1 MRKYLCIVFIVLVLC
16 YTTIVHAENEVS
28 NETNTANTTNS
39 TNSTTNETG
48 TDLQTQQQQ
57 LQEQIEQANEEL
69 TNTQSQ
75 LSENLQEVAKL
86 DEKISTSEAELQKLN
101 EQVET
106 LKASMKQIEDELNEV
121 TEKYEKQKKVFEKR
135 VVALYETGEIDY
147 LDILLN
153 SNSVSEF
160 VSSYYVIA
168 EITEADNELLN
179 DIAEKKDTI
188 ALSKEKLENEK
199 EELASLVE
207 TQQRTS
213 KILQNTKTIRE
224 SYISKLSDEEK
235 EKQAQI
241 DEMTKQY
248 EEVNRQILELA
259 EQGLDTQYIGGE
271 LAWPVPGY
279 TKITSKYGMRVHPIT
294 GQYKLHTGVDIG
306 APTGANFI
314 AANDGIVVKSEYNT
328 AYGRMVIIDHGGG
341 ISTLYAHGSE
351 FLVEVGQT
359 VKRGDAVLKVGSSG
373 YSTGPHAHFEVRING
388 VVTDPMP
395 YITNGI
401 VPGSEQDEA
410 SQNKPSGENTI
421 DEY

>member
-28 NETNTANTTNS
+28 NETNTTNATNS
-39 TNSTTNETG
+39 TNETG

-57 LQEQIEQANEEL
+57 LQEQIEQANQEL
-69 TNTQSQ
+69 SNTQSE
-75 LSENLQEVAKL
+75 LSENLQEVEKL

-314 AANDGIVVKSEYNT
+314 AANDGIVTKAEYNT

>member
-28 NETNTANTTNS
+28 NETNTTNATNS
-39 TNSTTNETG
+39 TNETG

-57 LQEQIEQANEEL
+57 LQEQIEQANQEL
-69 TNTQSQ
+69 SNTQSE
-75 LSENLQEVAKL
+75 LSENLQEVEKL

-160 VSSYYVIA
+160 VSSYYVIS

-410 SQNKPSGENTI
+410 SKNNPSSDNTI

>member
-28 NETNTANTTNS
+28 NETNTTNATNS
-39 TNSTTNETG
+39 TNETG

-57 LQEQIEQANEEL
+57 LQEQIEQANQEL
-69 TNTQSQ
+69 SNTQSE
-75 LSENLQEVAKL
+75 LSENLQEVEKL

-121 TEKYEKQKKVFEKR
+121 TEKYEKQKKVFERR

-259 EQGLDTQYIGGE
+259 QQGLDTQYIGGE

-314 AANDGIVVKSEYNT
+314 AANDGIVVKAEYNT

>member
-1 MRKYLCIVFIVLVLC
+1 MRKYLCIVFIILVLC

-259 EQGLDTQYIGGE
+259 QQGLDTQYIGGE

-314 AANDGIVVKSEYNT
+314 AANDGIVVKAEYNT

>member
-1 MRKYLCIVFIVLVLC
+1 MRKYLCIVFIILVLC
-16 YTTIVHAENEVS
+16 FTNIVWAENES
-28 NETNTANTTNS
+28 TNTTDKNEENTA
-39 TNSTTNETG
+39 G
-48 TDLQTQQQQ
+48 TDLQSQKQQ
-57 LQEQIEQANEEL
+57 LQDQIDQANQEL
-69 TNTQSQ
+69 TETQSE
-75 LSENLQEVAKL
+75 LSENLQQVEKL
-86 DEKISTSEAELQKLN
+86 DEKIADSEAELAKLN
-101 EQVET
+101 EQVEN
-106 LKASMKQIEDELNEV
+106 LKSSMQIIETELNEV
-121 TEKYEKQKKVFEKR
+121 TEKYEKQKEVFEKR

-147 LDILLN
+147 LDILL
-153 SNSVSEF
+153 SSKSVSEF
-160 VSSYYVIA
+160 VSSYYVIS
-168 EITEADNELLN
+168 EITEADKDLLN
-179 DIAEKKDTI
+179 DIAEKKDKI
-188 ALSKEKLENEK
+188 ELDKQKLENEK
-199 EELASLVE
+199 EELASVVE
-207 TQQRTS
+207 TQNRTS

-224 SYISKLSDEEK
+224 NYIAKLSDEEK
-235 EKQAQI
+235 VKQAQI
-241 DEMTKQY
+241 DEMTAQY
-248 EEVNRQILELA
+248 EEINKQILELA

-306 APTGANFI
+306 APMGANFV
-314 AANDGIVVKSEYNT
+314 AANDGIVVKAEYNT

-359 VKRGDAVLKVGSSG
+359 VKRGDSILKVGSSG

-410 SQNKPSGENTI
+410 SQNKPSSDNTI

>member
-28 NETNTANTTNS
+28 NETNTTNATNS
-39 TNSTTNETG
+39 TNETG

-57 LQEQIEQANEEL
+57 LQEQIEQANQEL
-69 TNTQSQ
+69 SNTQSE
-75 LSENLQEVAKL
+75 LSENLQEVEKL

-259 EQGLDTQYIGGE
+259 QQGLDTQYIGGE

>member
-1 MRKYLCIVFIVLVLC
+1 M
-16 YTTIVHAENEVS
+16 
-28 NETNTANTTNS
+28 
-39 TNSTTNETG
+39 
-48 TDLQTQQQQ
+48 
-57 LQEQIEQANEEL
+57 
-69 TNTQSQ
+69 
-75 LSENLQEVAKL
+75 
-86 DEKISTSEAELQKLN
+86 
-101 EQVET
+101 
-106 LKASMKQIEDELNEV
+106 
-121 TEKYEKQKKVFEKR
+121 FEKR

-259 EQGLDTQYIGGE
+259 QQGLDTQYIGGE

-314 AANDGIVVKSEYNT
+314 AANDGIVVKAEYNT

>member
-28 NETNTANTTNS
+28 NETNTTNATNS
-39 TNSTTNETG
+39 TNETG

-57 LQEQIEQANEEL
+57 LQEQIEQANQEL
-69 TNTQSQ
+69 SNTQSE
-75 LSENLQEVAKL
+75 LSENLQEVEKL

-160 VSSYYVIA
+160 VSSYYVIS

>member
-1 MRKYLCIVFIVLVLC
+1 MRKYLCIVFIILVIC
-16 YTTIVHAENEVS
+16 FTTIVHAENEVENQASTDTNSTS
-28 NETNTANTTNS
+28 NET
-39 TNSTTNETG
+39 
-48 TDLQTQQQQ
+48 TDLYSQSQQ
-57 LQEQIEQANEEL
+57 LQDQIDQANEEL
-69 TNTQSQ
+69 TQTQSE
-75 LSENLQEVAKL
+75 LSDNLKEVEEL
-86 DEKISTSEAELQKLN
+86 DEKIKVSEAELEELN
-101 EQVET
+101 KQVEE
-106 LKASMKQIEDELNEV
+106 LKTSMNQIETELNEV
-121 TEKYEKQKKVFEKR
+121 TEKYEAQKEIFEKR

-153 SNSVSEF
+153 SNSLSEF
-160 VSSYYVIA
+160 ISSYYVIA
-168 EITEADNELLN
+168 EITEADNDLLN
-179 DIAEKKDTI
+179 DIADKKDKI
-188 ALSKEKLENEK
+188 ALEKEKLENEK
-199 EELASLVE
+199 KELSTLVE
-207 TQQRTS
+207 TQNRTS
-213 KILQNTKTIRE
+213 KILQNTKKIRE
-224 SYISKLSDEEK
+224 NYISKLSDEEK
-235 EKQAQI
+235 AKQAQI

-248 EEVNRQILELA
+248 EEINKQILELA

-306 APTGANFI
+306 APMGANFI
-314 AANDGIVVKSEYNT
+314 AANDGIVVKSEYNS

>member
-28 NETNTANTTNS
+28 NETNTTNATNS
-39 TNSTTNETG
+39 TNETG

-57 LQEQIEQANEEL
+57 LQEQIEQANQEL
-69 TNTQSQ
+69 SNTQSE
-75 LSENLQEVAKL
+75 LSENLQEVEKL

-106 LKASMKQIEDELNEV
+106 LKTSMKQIEDELNEV

-306 APTGANFI
+306 APTGENFI

>member
-28 NETNTANTTNS
+28 NETNTTNATNS
-39 TNSTTNETG
+39 TNETG

-57 LQEQIEQANEEL
+57 LQEQIEQANQEL
-69 TNTQSQ
+69 SNTQSE
-75 LSENLQEVAKL
+75 LSENLQEVEKL

>member
-1 MRKYLCIVFIVLVLC
+1 MRKYLCIVFIILVLC

-101 EQVET
+101 EQVES
-106 LKASMKQIEDELNEV
+106 LKASMKEIEDELNVV
-121 TEKYEKQKKVFEKR
+121 TEKYEKQKEVFERR

-160 VSSYYVIA
+160 VSSYYVIS

-248 EEVNRQILELA
+248 EEVNKQILELA
-259 EQGLDTQYIGGE
+259 QQGLDTQYIGGE

-314 AANDGIVVKSEYNT
+314 AANDGIVVKAEYNT

>member
-1 MRKYLCIVFIVLVLC
+1 MRKYLCIVFIILVLC

-86 DEKISTSEAELQKLN
+86 DEKIATSEAELQKLN
-101 EQVET
+101 EQVEN
-106 LKASMKQIEDELNEV
+106 LKASMKEIEDELNVV
-121 TEKYEKQKKVFEKR
+121 TEKYEKQKEVFERR

>member
-1 MRKYLCIVFIVLVLC
+1 MRKYLCIVFIILVIC
-16 YTTIVHAENEVS
+16 FTTIVHAENEVENQTSTDTNSTS
-28 NETNTANTTNS
+28 NET
-39 TNSTTNETG
+39 
-48 TDLQTQQQQ
+48 TDLYSQSQQ
-57 LQEQIEQANEEL
+57 LQDQIDQANEEL
-69 TNTQSQ
+69 TQTQSE
-75 LSENLQEVAKL
+75 LSDNLKEVEEL
-86 DEKISTSEAELQKLN
+86 DEKIKVSEAELEELN
-101 EQVET
+101 KQVEE
-106 LKASMKQIEDELNEV
+106 LKTSMNQIETELNEV
-121 TEKYEKQKKVFEKR
+121 TEKYEKQKAIFEKR

-153 SNSVSEF
+153 SNSLSEF
-160 VSSYYVIA
+160 ISSYYVIA
-168 EITEADNELLN
+168 EITEADNDLLN
-179 DIAEKKDTI
+179 DIADKKDKI
-188 ALSKEKLENEK
+188 ALEKEKLENEK
-199 EELASLVE
+199 KELSTLVE
-207 TQQRTS
+207 TQNRTS
-213 KILQNTKTIRE
+213 KILQNTKKIRE
-224 SYISKLSDEEK
+224 NYISKLSDEEK
-235 EKQAQI
+235 AKQAQI

-248 EEVNRQILELA
+248 EEINKQILELA

-306 APTGANFI
+306 APMGANFI
-314 AANDGIVVKSEYNT
+314 AANDGIVVKSEYNS

-410 SQNKPSGENTI
+410 SKNNPSSDNTI